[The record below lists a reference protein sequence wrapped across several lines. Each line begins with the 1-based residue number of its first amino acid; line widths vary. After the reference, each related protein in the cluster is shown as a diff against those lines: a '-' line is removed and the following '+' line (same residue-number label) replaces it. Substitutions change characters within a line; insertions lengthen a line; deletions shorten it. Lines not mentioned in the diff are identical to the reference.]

1 MRRTNRET
9 TIQLIKSIPLPKQ
22 TRSYTVIPHGVVI
35 DLIEKAIERCGFE
48 VSKVRFTSNHN
59 YRALYGTYY
68 LKADDDMYL
77 TFNFT
82 NSYDK
87 TECFISAPGLYVVL
101 TDNNMLSDSSYWKRK
116 HTGTSDMEAYDNI
129 NHSMTQAKYAFEEM
143 KKDITAFKNAMI
155 SPIEFGKLLGE
166 MYARKLIT
174 SSELNDAWKYGK
186 KPPIDFKL
194 PKGNIWILYNAVLN
208 AVKDSGVK
216 KLMERQI
223 LIHRFFKEKYNVQPI
238 FDLQ

>member
-9 TIQLIKSIPLPKQ
+9 TIQLIKSIPLPEQ

-35 DLIEKAIERCGFE
+35 DLIEKAIEHYGFE
-48 VSKVRFTSNHN
+48 VTAVRFLSNHN
-59 YRALYGTYY
+59 YRVLYGTYY
-68 LKADDDMYL
+68 LKADEDISL
-77 TFNFT
+77 TYNFT

-87 TECFISAPGLYVVL
+87 TECFISTPGMFVKL
-101 TDNNMLSDSSYWKRK
+101 TENNILSSESYWRRK

-129 NHSMTQAKYAFEEM
+129 NRSMANAKHTFEEM